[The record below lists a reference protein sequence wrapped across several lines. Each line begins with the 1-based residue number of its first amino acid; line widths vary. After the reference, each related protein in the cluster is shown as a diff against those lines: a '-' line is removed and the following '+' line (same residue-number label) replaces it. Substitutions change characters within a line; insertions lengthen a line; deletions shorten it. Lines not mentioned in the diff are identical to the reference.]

1 MLECNNLPKY
11 VTYGLSGCDIGGS
24 KMLNKCPTSICGQLE
39 VVPTKST
46 SDYIKSKWMMSPSS

>member
-1 MLECNNLPKY
+1 MLECNNLQKY

-39 VVPTKST
+39 VVPTK
-46 SDYIKSKWMMSPSS
+46 

>member
-11 VTYGLSGCDIGGS
+11 VTYGLSGCHIGGI
-24 KMLNKCPTSICGQLE
+24 KMLNKCPTSKFDQLE

-46 SDYIKSKWMMSPSS
+46 SDYIKS